1 MAQQHLYGEDQP
13 LVGIPMSEA
22 DFERLISDETARKYE
37 LIDGILYDMTGS
49 TPEHSSIAG
58 QIDFMFR
65 LQLGKSGPCRTHR
78 DQYVAIPGHKAP
90 LCPDVVLTCNLG
102 DWNKD
107 QRLKPFRIQSPLI
120 VGEVLSPGTE
130 SYDRAG
136 KFELYQKC
144 ETLEIYILV
153 SQTQR
158 QVEVYRREKNWQQE
172 LFTTGQTIHL
182 SQLDLEFSIDEIYDG
197 IL

>member
-1 MAQQHLYGEDQP
+1 MAQPYPFDEDQP
-13 LVGIPMSEA
+13 LVGVPMSED
-22 DFERLISDETARKYE
+22 DFERLISGETARKYE
-37 LIDGILYDMTGS
+37 LIDGVIYDMTGS

-58 QIDFMFR
+58 QIDFLFR

-90 LCPDVVLTCNLG
+90 VCSDVVLTCDLG

-120 VGEVLSPGTE
+120 AVEVLSPGTE
-130 SYDRAG
+130 SYDRGG
-136 KFELYQKC
+136 KFALYQKC
-144 ETLEIYILV
+144 GTLEVYLLV

-158 QVEVYRREKNWQQE
+158 QVEVYRRENNWQQE
-172 LFTTGQTIHL
+172 LFTAGQTIHL
-182 SQLDLEFSIDEIYDG
+182 SQLDLEFAVEEIYEG